1 MLSTAH
7 EATFGVWARCCWT
20 ESVKCARPTTLIW
33 STNTQT
39 HTHAC
44 TRSHISQIQHRL
56 QISKSI
62 SGRMFYSRYTAVRVY
77 YVSVW
82 VMVLSTL
89 SALHLICS
97 IVACK
102 SICCVDFCLGCAKE
116 RKTHTTSNNINS
128 YDTSYIG
135 HSASIHRKHR
145 APQMKESKA
154 PYAIDLPINDDVNLA
169 DLNFPNKT
177 QCEHTPLPVLIFE
190 SITSIIIIILRF
202 ARNGIA
208 RILEILRMIWNLWK
222 ENGCK
227 WKFIWCIAESALL
240 NNHFR
245 SMELL
250 WFRQMRDRMI
260 KTKQNETKILSA
272 WSITVQ
278 AASTEAL
285 SIYFCPICR
294 LFRTY
299 SVMTLFSWESHGKNL
314 NKNQL
319 WNMCTIDETVLNV
332 WLFVWSW
339 SYCRQVNK

>member
-1 MLSTAH
+1 
-7 EATFGVWARCCWT
+7 
-20 ESVKCARPTTLIW
+20 
-33 STNTQT
+33 
-39 HTHAC
+39 
-44 TRSHISQIQHRL
+44 
-56 QISKSI
+56 
-62 SGRMFYSRYTAVRVY
+62 MFYSRYTAVRVC
-77 YVSVW
+77 VW

-190 SITSIIIIILRF
+190 SITSIIIIIILRF

-208 RILEILRMIWNLWK
+208 RILEILRMIWNSRK

-240 NNHFR
+240 KIIISVWWSCCDF
-245 SMELL
+245 
-250 WFRQMRDRMI
+250 DRCVI
-260 KTKQNETKILSA
+260 AWSKQNETKILSA

-285 SIYFCPICR
+285 SFYFCPICR

-319 WNMCTIDETVLNV
+319 WNMCAIDETVLKV